1 MLLNKKSNDTE
12 YNKQNSISYLFNFLI
27 INDLVGSILNYTFK
41 MTKNTKVNSAIL
53 IIGNEILSGRTQDTN
68 TSTLATWLNSIGV
81 KVGEVRVIPDIEKTI
96 IDTLNT
102 LRTTYDYVFTT
113 GGIGPTHD
121 DITAESVSKA
131 FGLKYE
137 IHKEAY
143 KILEAYYKPGEFNEG
158 RQKMVW
164 MPENANLILNPTS
177 GAPGFNVEN
186 VFCLPGVPSILKSM
200 LGGLTNRIVGGKP
213 ILSLTISLRTVES
226 EIANAL
232 TKVQDDNKDVEIGSY
247 PFFQA
252 GKLGVSIVIRSEEQ
266 LKIDNCNSQILKFVN
281 AKKIEVVER

>member
-1 MLLNKKSNDTE
+1 
-12 YNKQNSISYLFNFLI
+12 
-27 INDLVGSILNYTFK
+27 
-41 MTKNTKVNSAIL
+41 MTKNTKVNAAIL
-53 IIGNEILSGRTQDTN
+53 IIENEILSGRTQDTN

-102 LRTTYDYVFTT
+102 LRSNYDYVFTT

-121 DITAESVSKA
+121 DITAESVAKA

-143 KILEAYYKPGEFNEG
+143 KILEAYYKPGEFNDG

-252 GKLGVSIVIRSEEQ
+252 GKLGVSIVIRSEDQ
-266 LKIDNCNSQILKFVN
+266 FKIDNCNSQILEFVN
-281 AKKIEVVER
+281 EKNIEVVDR

>member
-1 MLLNKKSNDTE
+1 MIKNKK
-12 YNKQNSISYLFNFLI
+12 
-27 INDLVGSILNYTFK
+27 
-41 MTKNTKVNSAIL
+41 VNAAIL

-68 TSTLATWLNSIGV
+68 TTTIALWLNSIGV
-81 KVGEVRVIPDIEKTI
+81 KVEEVRVIPDIEDII
-96 IDTLNT
+96 IDTVNHLKKVN
-102 LRTTYDYVFTT
+102 DYVFTT

-121 DITAESVSKA
+121 DITAESISKA
-131 FGLKYE
+131 FNLNYK
-137 IHKEAY
+137 IHKEAF

-200 LGGLTNRIVGGKP
+200 LGDLTNSIVGGEP
-213 ILSLTISLRTVES
+213 ILSHTISLRTVES
-226 EIANAL
+226 EIAQSL
-232 TKVQDDNKDVEIGSY
+232 TDVQNNNKDIEIGSY

-252 GKLGVSIVIRSEEQ
+252 GKLGVSIVIRSEKKS
-266 LKIDNCNSQILKFVN
+266 KIDECSKQILNFIK
-281 AKKIEVVER
+281 KMKIEVVDR